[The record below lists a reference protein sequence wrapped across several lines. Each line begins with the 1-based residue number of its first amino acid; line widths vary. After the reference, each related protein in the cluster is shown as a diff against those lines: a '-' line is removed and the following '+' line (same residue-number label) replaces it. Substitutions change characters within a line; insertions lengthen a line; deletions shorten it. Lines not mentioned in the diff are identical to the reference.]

1 MPYLTQF
8 NPNLWYKDPLSTNWK
23 QTKYRKMLSKIKTEA
38 SLDRPG
44 IWYLH
49 CISALAACQ
58 WVTIERILGTVN
70 VLAGGGKTNHLCS
83 VSWEIKRLLI
93 VFPKSITSLT
103 RLRSWKLHH
112 ALNTAQRHCVVFF
125 SRKFYFHL
133 LKQILWSGLTGV
145 KLKPSLPTSWLF
157 RWVWSLD
164 IIGADRRKENP
175 QIMDY
180 NNLWLGVW

>member
-125 SRKFYFHL
+125 SKVLLSSLESKFCDRVWQAWSWSHHYRHL
-133 LKQILWSGLTGV
+133 GCSV
-145 KLKPSLPTSWLF
+145 ES
-157 RWVWSLD
+157 
-164 IIGADRRKENP
+164 
-175 QIMDY
+175 
-180 NNLWLGVW
+180 GVWT